1 MHDEKRL
8 RKRRNINFID
18 KLVEE
23 VVEEAPELNEEV
35 TEVSE
40 EVVEEVKQ
48 DVFICKECGKEYKTE
63 RGLNNH
69 IKTKH
74 QEVCIM
80 AGCGKKPKK
89 KGKGKKPKKQ
99 Y

>member
-1 MHDEKRL
+1 MNEKKRL

-63 RGLNNH
+63 RGLNH
-69 IKTKH
+69 HMKTKH
-74 QEVCIM
+74 
-80 AGCGKKPKK
+80 
-89 KGKGKKPKKQ
+89 
-99 Y
+99 

>member
-1 MHDEKRL
+1 MHYEKRL

-35 TEVSE
+35 TEVSDE

-48 DVFICKECGKEYKTE
+48 EICVCKEGGKEYKAE
-63 RGLNNH
+63 RGVNNH

-74 QEVCIM
+74 
-80 AGCGKKPKK
+80 
-89 KGKGKKPKKQ
+89 
-99 Y
+99 

>member
-40 EVVEEVKQ
+40 EVVEEVKE
-48 DVFICKECGKEYKTE
+48 DIFICKECGKEYKTE
-63 RGLNNH
+63 RGLNNN

-74 QEVCIM
+74 WEGNIM
-80 AGCGKKPKK
+80 DGCGKKPKK
-89 KGKGKKPKKQ
+89 KGKGKKPKK
-99 Y
+99 

>member
-40 EVVEEVKQ
+40 EVVEVKQ
-48 DVFICKECGKEYKTE
+48 DVFVCKECGKEYKPE
-63 RGLNNH
+63 
-69 IKTKH
+69 
-74 QEVCIM
+74 ED
-80 AGCGKKPKK
+80 
-89 KGKGKKPKKQ
+89 
-99 Y
+99 

>member
-40 EVVEEVKQ
+40 EDVVEEEVVKQ
-48 DVFICKECGKEYKTE
+48 DIFICKECGKEYKTE

-74 QEVCIM
+74 
-80 AGCGKKPKK
+80 
-89 KGKGKKPKKQ
+89 
-99 Y
+99 

>member
-23 VVEEAPELNEEV
+23 VVEEVPELNDEV

-40 EVVEEVKQ
+40 EDVVEEVVKQ
-48 DVFICKECGKEYKTE
+48 DIFVCKECGKEYKTE

-74 QEVCIM
+74 
-80 AGCGKKPKK
+80 
-89 KGKGKKPKKQ
+89 
-99 Y
+99 

>member
-40 EVVEEVKQ
+40 EDVIEVKQ

-69 IKTKH
+69 MKTKH
-74 QEVCIM
+74 
-80 AGCGKKPKK
+80 
-89 KGKGKKPKKQ
+89 
-99 Y
+99 

>member
-40 EVVEEVKQ
+40 EVVVEVKQ
-48 DVFICKECGKEYKTE
+48 DVFICQECGKEYKTE

-74 QEVCIM
+74 
-80 AGCGKKPKK
+80 
-89 KGKGKKPKKQ
+89 
-99 Y
+99 

>member
-40 EVVEEVKQ
+40 EDVVEVKQ

-74 QEVCIM
+74 
-80 AGCGKKPKK
+80 
-89 KGKGKKPKKQ
+89 
-99 Y
+99 

>member
-40 EVVEEVKQ
+40 EDVIEVKQ

-74 QEVCIM
+74 
-80 AGCGKKPKK
+80 
-89 KGKGKKPKKQ
+89 
-99 Y
+99 

>member
-23 VVEEAPELNEEV
+23 VVEEAPELNDEV

-40 EVVEEVKQ
+40 EDVVEEVKQ
-48 DVFICKECGKEYKTE
+48 DIFVCKECGKEYKTE

-74 QEVCIM
+74 
-80 AGCGKKPKK
+80 
-89 KGKGKKPKKQ
+89 
-99 Y
+99 

>member
-8 RKRRNINFID
+8 RKRRNVNFID

-40 EVVEEVKQ
+40 EDVVEEVEQ

-74 QEVCIM
+74 
-80 AGCGKKPKK
+80 
-89 KGKGKKPKKQ
+89 
-99 Y
+99 

>member
-8 RKRRNINFID
+8 RKRRNVNFID

-40 EVVEEVKQ
+40 EVVEEVEQ
-48 DVFICKECGKEYKTE
+48 DRFICKECGKEYKTE

-74 QEVCIM
+74 
-80 AGCGKKPKK
+80 
-89 KGKGKKPKKQ
+89 
-99 Y
+99 

>member
-40 EVVEEVKQ
+40 EVVEVEEVVKQ

-74 QEVCIM
+74 
-80 AGCGKKPKK
+80 
-89 KGKGKKPKKQ
+89 
-99 Y
+99 

>member
-40 EVVEEVKQ
+40 EEVKQ

-74 QEVCIM
+74 
-80 AGCGKKPKK
+80 
-89 KGKGKKPKKQ
+89 
-99 Y
+99 